1 MQDLSHLRKHTREA
15 TAELDKSFNKSFGSL
30 FRSGSKQSF
39 FSMQARAHL
48 LPSPRSPRPL
58 RVLTPVLLLLLLPFP
73 SPQVQRYADLYTA
86 DYTNLLNYPLFYTFY
101 APPFYLSHERE
112 HVLF

>member
-1 MQDLSHLRKHTREA
+1 
-15 TAELDKSFNKSFGSL
+15 
-30 FRSGSKQSF
+30 
-39 FSMQARAHL
+39 
-48 LPSPRSPRPL
+48 
-58 RVLTPVLLLLLLPFP
+58 
-73 SPQVQRYADLYTA
+73 VQRYADLYTA

>member
-1 MQDLSHLRKHTREA
+1 DLSHLRKHTREA

-39 FSMQARAHL
+39 FSMQARTL
-48 LPSPRSPRPL
+48 LFAVPTDVHHIPC
-58 RVLTPVLLLLLLPFP
+58 
-73 SPQVQRYADLYTA
+73 VQRYADLYTA

>member
-1 MQDLSHLRKHTREA
+1 
-15 TAELDKSFNKSFGSL
+15 
-30 FRSGSKQSF
+30 
-39 FSMQARAHL
+39 
-48 LPSPRSPRPL
+48 
-58 RVLTPVLLLLLLPFP
+58 VLIS

>member
-1 MQDLSHLRKHTREA
+1 
-15 TAELDKSFNKSFGSL
+15 LDKSFNKSFGSL

-39 FSMQARAHL
+39 FSMQARALL
-48 LPSPRSPRPL
+48 LPSPTFTTSPPRTDTCVAFFFFLPL
-58 RVLTPVLLLLLLPFP
+58 P